1 MEKYDRHICEYQPS
15 NIIVEYSRDTFHEDF
30 TWQVTY
36 FREAAE
42 EDLENNHYLET
53 VGETLWS
60 LVAEINN
67 CPYCGLSLRE
77 QKNNNGEH
85 VLFDSTGGSINV
97 L

>member
-1 MEKYDRHICEYQPS
+1 MKKYDRHICEYQPS
-15 NIIVEYSRDTFHEDF
+15 DVIVEYSRDTFHENF

-36 FREAAE
+36 CREASE

-53 VGETLWS
+53 VGEALWS

-77 QKNNNGEH
+77 QKSDNGEY
-85 VLFDSTGGSINV
+85 VLFDSTGGSLHV